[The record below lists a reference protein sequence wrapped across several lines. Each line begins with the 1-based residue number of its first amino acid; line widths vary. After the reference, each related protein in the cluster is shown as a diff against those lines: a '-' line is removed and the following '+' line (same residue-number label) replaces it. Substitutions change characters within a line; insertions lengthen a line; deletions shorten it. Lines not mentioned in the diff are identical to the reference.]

1 MLWVNS
7 REGIR
12 SEWTAASPE
21 YALNEELGGRYG
33 MKLPALD
40 LTTSNAQNKE
50 APPFRKGFDRGASQ
64 NRTGDT
70 WIFNPLLYQL
80 S

>member
-1 MLWVNS
+1 MKKTS
-7 REGIR
+7 RSAEG
-12 SEWTAASPE
+12 
-21 YALNEELGGRYG
+21 
-33 MKLPALD
+33 
-40 LTTSNAQNKE
+40 
-50 APPFRKGFDRGASQ
+50 PFNIRGASQ

>member
-1 MLWVNS
+1 MLD
-7 REGIR
+7 REWNRCIFGLSGVGAMVR
-12 SEWTAASPE
+12 
-21 YALNEELGGRYG
+21 GGG
-33 MKLPALD
+33 
-40 LTTSNAQNKE
+40 E
-50 APPFRKGFDRGASQ
+50 RKGHLFARWPFFSGASQ

>member
-1 MLWVNS
+1 MT
-7 REGIR
+7 G
-12 SEWTAASPE
+12 AGP
-21 YALNEELGGRYG
+21 NEKTPPVGGVLRG
-33 MKLPALD
+33 
-40 LTTSNAQNKE
+40 
-50 APPFRKGFDRGASQ
+50 GASQ

>member
-1 MLWVNS
+1 MAPVTTPSL
-7 REGIR
+7 
-12 SEWTAASPE
+12 ASCANAPRMQKPRMGRGF
-21 YALNEELGGRYG
+21 LG
-33 MKLPALD
+33 
-40 LTTSNAQNKE
+40 
-50 APPFRKGFDRGASQ
+50 GASQ

>member
-1 MLWVNS
+1 MKKAP
-7 REGIR
+7 RIAEGLFNIC
-12 SEWTAASPE
+12 
-21 YALNEELGGRYG
+21 
-33 MKLPALD
+33 
-40 LTTSNAQNKE
+40 
-50 APPFRKGFDRGASQ
+50 GASQ